1 MAEPFREAVRIVIE
15 RMRNDPDAFVHGR
28 FRWLHV
34 LMHCPTSSGGVEA
47 FWGAFTSAEALALKE
62 ELKLLDYSEFNKR
75 VLATV
80 FQEDRCE
87 DSND

>member
-1 MAEPFREAVRIVIE
+1 MAEPLREAVRIVIE
-15 RMRNDPDAFVHGR
+15 RMRNDPDSFLDDSGS
-28 FRWLHV
+28 FSWLRKK
-34 LMHCPTSSGGVEA
+34 MYFGA
-47 FWGAFTSAEALALKE
+47 DFWYAFTSDEATALKE
-62 ELKLLDYSEFNKR
+62 ELKALAYREFNKR